1 LRTKVCFLG
10 EDAVLPVFEAIC
22 GAAGMRVYPTDA
34 LDKVPHV
41 VAAQS
46 FPVDTEAA
54 RAATNKLLD
63 GLEPSARSSLAH

>member
-1 LRTKVCFLG
+1 
-10 EDAVLPVFEAIC
+10 
-22 GAAGMRVYPTDA
+22 MRVYPTDA